1 MQQEI
6 KTHINDPEFPDF
18 IVNVLDFGAVA
29 DDDELDT
36 AAIQKAIDQVSEK
49 GGGKVVI
56 PKGTYDTGAITL
68 KDNVNLCLEDKETKL
83 QFTQDINHDNYPLVY
98 SHWEGQPMYNYSAFI
113 YAKDAVNIALT
124 GQGTLDGQA
133 GDGTPWCWMSR
144 DYMTDYQDDDRTA
157 LINMNNN
164 RVPVEERIFGQGH
177 FLRPNFIQ
185 VIGCENVLVE
195 GITLVRSPMW
205 EVNPVLCTN
214 VTVRGIHIS
223 TKAANNDG
231 IDPESSNVKPR
242 GPGNH
247 PAGGI

>member
-1 MQQEI
+1 
-6 KTHINDPEFPDF
+6 
-18 IVNVLDFGAVA
+18 
-29 DDDELDT
+29 
-36 AAIQKAIDQVSEK
+36 
-49 GGGKVVI
+49 
-56 PKGTYDTGAITL
+56 
-68 KDNVNLCLEDKETKL
+68 
-83 QFTQDINHDNYPLVY
+83 
-98 SHWEGQPMYNYSAFI
+98 MYNYSAFI

-214 VTVRGIHIS
+214 VTVRAVSYTHLDVYKRQPLRHVRVWLPG
-223 TKAANNDG
+223 KAAG
-231 IDPESSNVKPR
+231 RAAV
-242 GPGNH
+242 
-247 PAGGI
+247 